1 MICACATIISHIEF
15 SICQST
21 CVGSKDPFGGSG
33 VLLKVE
39 GICNFGG
46 GLWGPTKGMTTIWG
60 HIVIYVLFGT
70 VIFDK

>member
-1 MICACATIISHIEF
+1 M
-15 SICQST
+15 
-21 CVGSKDPFGGSG
+21 GSKDPFGGSG

>member
-1 MICACATIISHIEF
+1 MHVQPSYHILNLVYARVLG
-15 SICQST
+15 S
-21 CVGSKDPFGGSG
+21 GSKDPFGGSG

-39 GICNFGG
+39 RICNFGG